1 MTESLLFVDRV
12 NQALATVFDQHRPD
26 LVALSDD
33 LAPLL
38 EQLIA
43 FSSGGKRTRAQF
55 VAAGG
60 GLTAASA
67 ESGTDE
73 ALVHAGVAVELFHAA
88 ALVHDDLLDRS
99 DTRRGRPSTHRVF
112 ETLHRE
118 RGWTGD
124 REHFGASAA
133 ILAGDLL
140 LMWSNDALDLAR
152 GLVGR
157 DRAETAASE
166 FRRMRTEVTAGQY
179 LDVVEELAWPVVPVE
194 RWADR
199 AIAIATSKSARYSVE
214 SPLRLGASFAGAS
227 MAELNSAS
235 AIGLPL
241 GLAFQLRDDVLGV
254 FGDPEVTGKP
264 AGDDLREGKRTLLV
278 AEVAAR
284 GDAATREFFATRLG
298 RPDLSLDE
306 IGRMQAALTDSGALE
321 AVEARIQ
328 AWLDEAVA
336 AIDATPL
343 SSETQSSLTA
353 LAEQTAKRSS

>member
-1 MTESLLFVDRV
+1 
-12 NQALATVFDQHRPD
+12 
-26 LVALSDD
+26 
-33 LAPLL
+33 
-38 EQLIA
+38 
-43 FSSGGKRTRAQF
+43 
-55 VAAGG
+55 
-60 GLTAASA
+60 
-67 ESGTDE
+67 
-73 ALVHAGVAVELFHAA
+73 
-88 ALVHDDLLDRS
+88 
-99 DTRRGRPSTHRVF
+99 
-112 ETLHRE
+112 
-118 RGWTGD
+118 
-124 REHFGASAA
+124 
-133 ILAGDLL
+133 
-140 LMWSNDALDLAR
+140 MWSNDALDLAR

-157 DRAETAASE
+157 DRAKTAASE

-353 LAEQTAKRSS
+353 LAEQTAKRNS